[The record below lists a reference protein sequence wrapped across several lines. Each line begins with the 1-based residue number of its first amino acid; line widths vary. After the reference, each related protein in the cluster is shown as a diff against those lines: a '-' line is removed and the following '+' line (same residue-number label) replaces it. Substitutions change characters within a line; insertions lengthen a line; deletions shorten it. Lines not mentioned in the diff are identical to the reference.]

1 MQKEG
6 IQLPKRSFYRRA
18 KKTAAHVIEHR
29 HRHLS
34 DCSAPPRATAP
45 SYPWPFQ
52 FSIHVEAQTR
62 IRLCVP
68 RRDCHTSRIAIIF
81 FCWISGVNSEQ
92 RFPVMKYTD
101 TSFGN
106 YGTMKKHDY
115 VCCMLEDRT
124 PSPCFVW
131 FPHSV
136 KKRMKWDYWWVEVG
150 RSEDAFMYRTVQKC
164 RAGEGEQVPHMW
176 LSCDEFRT
184 RVALEER
191 SSWQTRAID
200 FRARREVPDIIDRLR
215 LFGEE
220 AVSSM
225 NALGLFFFS

>member
-1 MQKEG
+1 
-6 IQLPKRSFYRRA
+6 
-18 KKTAAHVIEHR
+18 
-29 HRHLS
+29 
-34 DCSAPPRATAP
+34 
-45 SYPWPFQ
+45 
-52 FSIHVEAQTR
+52 
-62 IRLCVP
+62 
-68 RRDCHTSRIAIIF
+68 
-81 FCWISGVNSEQ
+81 
-92 RFPVMKYTD
+92 MKYTD

-150 RSEDAFMYRTVQKC
+150 RSADAFMYRTVQKC
-164 RAGEGEQVPHMW
+164 RAGEGEQAPHMW

-225 NALGLFFFS
+225 NALGLFFFFFVKWSVLWDVRKAGRSYWHSFIWLS